1 MDKELT
7 KVLRTLTRKN
17 DKEKRS
23 NTLIIVFAIIG
34 AAAVIGVVCY
44 LIYRF
49 MKPDY
54 FEDYDDD
61 YDDDEYEEDEDT
73 AKESEETAAPG
84 EEAEETSADSA
95 E

>member
-7 KVLRTLTRKN
+7 KVLHTLTRKN
-17 DKEKRS
+17 DREKKS
-23 NTLIIVFAIIG
+23 SKLVVVFAIIG

-44 LIYRF
+44 FLYRF

-54 FEDYDDD
+54 FEDYDDE

-73 AKESEETAAPG
+73 AKESD
-84 EEAEETSADSA
+84 EEAEPEKEAEPDGADSEA
-95 E
+95 